1 MLRTLTIP
9 SWLHDVF
16 GEQQQPFELVG
27 IIAFGLG
34 VPVAAVLLAP
44 AAFAE
49 VPIWRSALALLLIAD
64 IAAGCI
70 ANLTAGTNDF
80 YAARPRNR
88 LVFLAVH
95 VHILAVALLLNL
107 DMVMAAAIWAY
118 TIAGGVAVN
127 ALPRGSRQRVAAGLL
142 FAVGGS
148 ALIFLAGQSTLLAA
162 VGLLFMLKVM
172 VNFAVDHRAE
182 GRS

>member
-1 MLRTLTIP
+1 MLRSVTIP
-9 SWLHDVF
+9 PWLHDVF
-16 GEQQQPFELVG
+16 GEQQQPLELAG
-27 IIAFGLG
+27 IIAFGLA

-44 AAFAE
+44 AVFAGL
-49 VPIWRSALALLLIAD
+49 PFWRSALALLLIAD

-88 LVFLAVH
+88 MVFLAVH
-95 VHILAVALLLNL
+95 VHILAVAFLLNL
-107 DMVMAAAIWAY
+107 DMGMAAAIWAY

-127 ALPRGSRQRVAAGLL
+127 ALPRGSGQRVTAGLL
-142 FAVGGS
+142 FAAGGS
-148 ALIFLAGQSTLLAA
+148 GLVLLAAQSPLLAA